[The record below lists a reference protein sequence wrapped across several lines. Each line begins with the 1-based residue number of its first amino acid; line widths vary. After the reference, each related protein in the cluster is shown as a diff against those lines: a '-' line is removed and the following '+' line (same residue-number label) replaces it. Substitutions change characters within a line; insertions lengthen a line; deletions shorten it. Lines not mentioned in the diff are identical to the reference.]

1 MLHRKWEA
9 YSFGWICGVSSSLG
23 WSLHSREDIGTGV
36 RSGTEASE
44 GRKLTQGLM
53 YRGGLSYHRCV
64 HDWLVKSSFPPKRS
78 LNKTTKLAPT
88 SEAGEVEAAH
98 DRVAKHMT
106 FRGWLIFPHLSLFA
120 MLHSKGRASSWCA
133 GRHTLDNG
141 PNSLMKTSWTFQNS
155 ILSHEESIWPNSQP
169 VKGTF

>member
-23 WSLHSREDIGTGV
+23 WSLHSREDTGTGV

-64 HDWLVKSSFPPKRS
+64 HDWLVKSSFLPKRS
-78 LNKTTKLAPT
+78 LNKTTKLALA
-88 SEAGEVEAAH
+88 SEAGEVGAAH
-98 DRVAKHMT
+98 HRVAKQMT
-106 FRGWLIFPHLSLFA
+106 FRGWLIFPA
-120 MLHSKGRASSWCA
+120 SKSVCNVAQQRPSELLVCWEAQARQRAKL
-133 GRHTLDNG
+133 TNE
-141 PNSLMKTSWTFQNS
+141 N
-155 ILSHEESIWPNSQP
+155 
-169 VKGTF
+169 